1 MVLAVKDAVFEIG
14 GRVRKLREQRRW
26 TQAELARQLGLSQPR
41 LSQIE
46 RGDGSFTAEQFLRIL
61 ELFNVGVDHFAPIR
75 SVAPSAVQ
83 NALARHGA
91 SHLVEAEVSVP
102 AELDD
107 PAELVARVL
116 RAPESPRHVAAL
128 APVIV
133 AHADDL
139 NLDEVAARLGPGRV
153 RRLGWLVESVLG
165 ALAEDHP
172 PTGRD
177 RLQTQRARLVLELFL
192 ASGGVGLPAVSDT
205 LDVFDREIRSL
216 KSAERVFEE
225 AAEEARRW
233 RIVTRLRTEDFTA
246 ALRAAR
252 DAR

>member
-1 MVLAVKDAVFEIG
+1 MKDGVSEIG
-14 GRVRKLREQRRW
+14 GRVRKLRERRRW

-75 SVAPSAVQ
+75 PTPSAVQ

-116 RAPESPRHVAAL
+116 RAPESPRHVTAL

-153 RRLGWLVESVLG
+153 RRLGWLAASVLG

-172 PTGRD
+172 PTARD
-177 RLQTQRARLVLELFL
+177 RLQVQRAKLLLELFL
-192 ASGGVGLPAVSDT
+192 ASGGVGLPAASDM
-205 LDVFDREIRSL
+205 LDVFDQEIRSL

-246 ALRAAR
+246 TLGAAR

>member
-1 MVLAVKDAVFEIG
+1 MKDGVSEIG
-14 GRVRKLREQRRW
+14 GRVRKLRERRRW

-75 SVAPSAVQ
+75 PAPSAVQ

-153 RRLGWLVESVLG
+153 RRLGWLAASVLG
-165 ALAEDHP
+165 TLAEDHP
-172 PTGRD
+172 PTARD
-177 RLQTQRARLVLELFL
+177 RLQVQRAKLLLELFL
-192 ASGGVGLPAVSDT
+192 ASGGVSRPAGSDT
-205 LDVFDREIRSL
+205 LDVFDQEIRSL

-225 AAEEARRW
+225 ATEEARRW

-246 ALRAAR
+246 ALGAAR